1 MNRDAQLA
9 GIIDRHGG
17 NGYGRL
23 IVEESRRGG
32 IPISLGCA
40 LVEQE
45 SGFHNVFGHDLV
57 KRGQVRGG
65 KVTRTR
71 YARYKLLRKL
81 GRGMQGVGLTQLT
94 WFQFQDQADALGGCW
109 KPTYQLRVG
118 FNLVRELI
126 GEHGQVAGIAAYN
139 GRGLAADRY
148 SHEVRAKQSRWHDRL
163 TK

>member
-1 MNRDAQLA
+1 MTRDEFLA
-9 GIIDRHGG
+9 LIIDARGG

-23 IVEESRRGG
+23 IVQEARRAD

-45 SGFHNVFGHDLV
+45 SGFRNVFGHDPV
-57 KRGQVRGG
+57 KFGQIRGG
-65 KVTRTR
+65 KVSRARFLR
-71 YARYKLLRKL
+71 YRLLRKL

-94 WFQFQDQADALGGCW
+94 WFEFQNQADKLGGCW

-118 FNLVRELI
+118 FRLLHDLI
-126 GEHGQVAGIAAYN
+126 DKHGQADGIARYN
-139 GRGLAADRY
+139 GTGAAADRY
-148 SHEVRAKQSRWHDRL
+148 SREVRAKQSRWHDRL